1 MCGIAGICDIQG
13 AALPQA
19 SEAWVQAACDAMQ
32 QRGPNGWGLWREG
45 AITLGHRR
53 LSIIDLSSGGQPMQD
68 VHKECCITFNGE
80 IYNFAAVRRELEG
93 LGARFATHSDTE
105 VILEAWRAWGTAC
118 LDKFEGMFAFVLWDA
133 RTRTVFAARDRFGKK
148 PLYYTVQGGRFA
160 FASELTALCQMP
172 ELTFTV
178 QPQAVMRYLA
188 YEYVPTPQ
196 CIYQEVS
203 KLPPAHFL
211 LLRDGAITI
220 ERYWDLPVPQA
231 LGSVSQGGAAA
242 SEAELG
248 SELRRL
254 MTQAVQRR
262 MVSDVPLGALLS
274 GGIDS
279 TITTALMA
287 QLSSRPVETFS
298 IGFTEASYDESRYA
312 RAAARFYG
320 THHHERIFDA
330 RDCAAMLP
338 ECIMNLDEPM
348 ADASI
353 APTTLVS
360 ALARE
365 HVTVALG
372 GDGADELWAGYEHY
386 IGYAMAAKYNT
397 LPRCLRE
404 KIIEPLCAYLP
415 ASAGYI
421 NVHNAAATFLQGAH
435 APDWLRVQSLL
446 TALTPDMQRGI
457 LLHPNEHDL
466 RDEQLFAPT
475 RAAYEHWR
483 CATPLQRAFHVYAR
497 TYMLDDILMKVDRA
511 SMRHSLEVR
520 APFLDRDVAEFVAR
534 LPVQYKLHGFT
545 RKYLLK
551 KACADLLP
559 PEIKNRNKRGFQ
571 IPVAAWLRSELR
583 PLVEELLGAAFLK
596 QQGLFDPAGI
606 QKLVNAHMSGAAD
619 LRKPLWTLL
628 VLQLWW
634 QKNKPALA

>member
-1 MCGIAGICDIQG
+1 MCGIAGICDMRG
-13 AALPQA
+13 AALPQ
-19 SEAWVQAACDAMQ
+19 ETEVWVKAACDAMQ
-32 QRGPNGWGLWREG
+32 QRGPNGWGVWREG
-45 AITLGHRR
+45 AVTLGHRR
-53 LSIIDLSSGGQPMQD
+53 LSIIDLASGGQPMQD

-93 LGARFATHSDTE
+93 MGARFATHSDTE

-118 LDKFEGMFAFVLWDA
+118 LDKLEGMFAFALWDA
-133 RTRTVFAARDRFGKK
+133 RSRTLFLARDRFGKK

-160 FASELTALCQMP
+160 FASELTALRQFP
-172 ELTFTV
+172 ECSFSV

-188 YEYVPTPQ
+188 YEYVPTPH

-203 KLPPAHFL
+203 KVPPSHFL
-211 LLRDGAITI
+211 LLRDGALSI
-220 ERYWDLPVPQA
+220 ERYWDLPVPQKQA
-231 LGSVSQGGAAA
+231 SLSLGGAAA

-248 SELRRL
+248 AELRRL

-298 IGFTEASYDESRYA
+298 IGFTEASYDESHYA
-312 RAAARFYG
+312 RAAAQFYA

-330 RDCAAMLP
+330 RDCATMLP

-397 LPRCLRE
+397 VPRCLRE
-404 KIIEPLCAYLP
+404 HIIEPLCRFLP

-421 NVHNAAATFLQGAH
+421 NLRNAAATFLQGAH
-435 APDWLRVQSLL
+435 APDWLRVQTLL
-446 TALTPDMQRGI
+446 TALTPDMQRHI
-457 LLHPNEHDL
+457 LLHPQEQDL
-466 RDEQLFAPT
+466 RDEALFAPT
-475 RAAYEHWR
+475 RAAYDHWL
-483 CATPLQRAFHVYAR
+483 CATPMQRAFHVYAR

-534 LPVQYKLHGFT
+534 LPVHYKLRGFT

-551 KACADLLP
+551 QACADLLP

-583 PLVEELLGAAFLK
+583 PLVEELLGAEFLRK
-596 QQGLFDPAGI
+596 QGLFKPEGV
-606 QKLVNAHMSGAAD
+606 QKLVQAHMSGAQD

-634 QKNKPALA
+634 QKNTPALV